1 LNLEPIKLKKI
12 FTRLFLSYL
21 AIALA
26 SAVIIS
32 VIFYFIMRDALIE
45 RAYDQLSSI
54 NILKKEQIDSYFTQ
68 SRRTIEFLFT
78 HDVFLNRFPDGEANL
93 NAATLPQEVKAEI
106 ASIRDLYEFRNIALL
121 DAKLN
126 PIYALSPTALDYGSA
141 LATFK
146 PGGEGKSYVIDASPI
161 AHAGTTL
168 LYIVPVDALPGATVY
183 IVIEES
189 FQKIQDL
196 LDENTGMGKTGETYV
211 VGSDMKLR
219 SSSRFLPGTQPSEI
233 TAYDFRSD
241 ASHIRPD
248 YRNIMVVSVDRPL
261 NAHNLDWSVLSEID
275 LAEAMGPI
283 NELRNFLVITV
294 LALILIT
301 MAVTAVVSNA
311 ITKPILRLRDV
322 IIALSKGI
330 VPSHNINMKREDE
343 IGEIAAAV
351 DQLING
357 LRRTTQFAYS
367 IGEGKFETPF
377 TTLSNQDTL
386 GQALIHMRDQL
397 RNLREKEIR
406 LVREKAGAV
415 LEGQENERKRI
426 TRELHD
432 GVGQLL
438 TVIKLRLMNVEGN
451 NAIVND
457 IKSLL
462 KETVD
467 EVKRISFNVM
477 PNTLVDFGLEAA
489 LNTLCTQVRKAGG
502 VSIDFQYIREVD
514 RALSFD
520 ISTAV
525 YRIAQEGLNNILK
538 HAEAT
543 KVNLYVIDKE
553 DEVFMLLDDNGKGFS
568 PEVRATVHT
577 GFGLKSMQ
585 ERARLLN
592 GSVDVHSEWGAGT
605 TVEVHIPVAVG
616 ELVYRI

>member
-1 LNLEPIKLKKI
+1 VKKI

-26 SAVIIS
+26 SAVTIS

-54 NILKKEQIDSYFTQ
+54 NILKKRQIDSYFTQ

-78 HDVFLNRFPDGEANL
+78 HDVFLNRFPDGESNLTAAN
-93 NAATLPQEVKAEI
+93 LPQEVKSEI
-106 ASIRDLYEFRNIALL
+106 AAIRDLYEFRNVALL

-126 PIYALSPTALDYGSA
+126 HIYSLSPTSVDYGAA
-141 LATFK
+141 LANLK
-146 PGGEGKSYVIDASPI
+146 PKGEDKSYVIDASPI
-161 AHAGTTL
+161 AQAGTTL
-168 LYIVPVDALPGATVY
+168 LYVVPVDVLPRNTVY
-183 IVIEES
+183 IIVEES
-189 FQKIQDL
+189 FEKIQAL
-196 LDENTGMGKTGETYV
+196 LNENTGMGQTGETYV
-211 VGSDMKLR
+211 VGGDMKLR
-219 SSSRFLPGTQPSEI
+219 SSSRFLSERRPADI
-233 TAYDFRSD
+233 AAYNFHNDS
-241 ASHIRPD
+241 SHIRPD
-248 YRNIMVVSVDRPL
+248 YRNVMVVSVNRPL
-261 NAHNLDWSVLSEID
+261 NAHSLEWSVLSEID

-283 NELRNFLVITV
+283 NELRNFLVATA

-301 MAVTAVVSNA
+301 MAVTAIVSNA

-322 IIALSKGI
+322 IIGLSNGI
-330 VPSHNINMKREDE
+330 VPAKNINMERGDE
-343 IGEIAAAV
+343 IGEIAAAI
-351 DQLING
+351 DQLIDG
-357 LRRTTQFAYS
+357 LRRTTEFAYS
-367 IGEGKFETPF
+367 IGEGKFDTPF
-377 TTLSNQDTL
+377 TSLSDQDTL
-386 GQALIHMRDQL
+386 GRALIHMRDQL
-397 RNLREKEIR
+397 RSLREKEIR

-438 TVIKLRLMNVEGN
+438 TVIKLRIMNVDGN
-451 NAIVND
+451 EAIVED

-489 LNTLCTQVRKAGG
+489 LSTLCTQVRKAGR
-502 VSIDFQYIREVD
+502 VSIDFQYIREVE

-538 HAEAT
+538 HADAT
-543 KVNLYVIDKE
+543 KVNLYIIDKE

-568 PEVRATVHT
+568 PDARATAHA

-592 GSVDVHSEWGAGT
+592 GNVDVHSEWGAGT
-605 TVEVHIPVAVG
+605 TVEVHIPVSVG